1 MKYIDLSACLFIIGL
16 FMMVFLFGG
25 EIDIADALIY
35 HLTDGVFDVR
45 K

>member
-1 MKYIDLSACLFIIGL
+1 MEHIDLAGCIFIIGL

-25 EIDIADALIY
+25 ETDIADALIY
-35 HLTDGVFDVR
+35 YLTDGAFDTR

>member
-1 MKYIDLSACLFIIGL
+1 MKYLDLSGCLFIIGL

-25 EIDIADALIY
+25 ETDIADALIY
-35 HLTDGVFDVR
+35 HLTDGAFDTR